1 MKHLA
6 LCMCVALAIVFNYA
20 PQPYAQVA
28 QASTKLEASSIYE
41 KASPS
46 VVFIT
51 CVNAKGQIS
60 SGSGVILRADGRWCS
75 AFG

>member
-6 LCMCVALAIVFNYA
+6 LCMCLALAIVFNYA

-51 CVNAKGQIS
+51 CVNAKG
-60 SGSGVILRADGRWCS
+60 
-75 AFG
+75 